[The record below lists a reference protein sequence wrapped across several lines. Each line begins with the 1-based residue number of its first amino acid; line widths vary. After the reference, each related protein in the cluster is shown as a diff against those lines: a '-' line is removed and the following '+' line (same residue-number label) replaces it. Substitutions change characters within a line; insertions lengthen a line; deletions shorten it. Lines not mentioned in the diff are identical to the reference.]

1 MFESRMGYYSIFVII
16 VLFTVRE
23 LFHLEKN
30 FFQPDKNEEEHME
43 KVVKFVIYGI
53 IVSVYSVFQISK
65 FPVIVN
71 TIYTA
76 SQGEIVEY
84 KLTGR
89 HVIPWEYGADDYN
102 ITIRNKS
109 NGKNEEYINVSVD
122 EELFVGMD
130 VEIYDYKAW
139 PLGNVLVK
147 ANGKTTEYY
156 QKALRK
162 SETERQIAFLSIS
175 LHAIFLIVAIARTY
189 VNGGRKKKSKK
200 YYYMGCAV
208 ASMYGVL
215 SWVSYFCPDKSIT
228 IGNMMGCMLVVYLF
242 IAIAAIRI
250 IHCDDIQEND
260 TEKIEDI
267 KSVGKIEEKYQTHP
281 ILNAEEEMTVSETE
295 NREVSRIQEPQ
306 ITNEETSEPKAR
318 EPKNIEED
326 YPICQFTP
334 VSNTFSRKY
343 CIYRYKA
350 ERKDWFKMTVT
361 ISVLFIGLGSVIALA
376 LDGKEVLVIE
386 AGIILWL
393 LFVGWYYWHKKKKC
407 KKFKQAAKDSR
418 PCEICE
424 VKMALGEKHKYIYS
438 NGQEKI
444 VWMEWDMEGKIK
456 DGQPA
461 VIVYIPLA
469 DEFYTDKPETI
480 EMIKEKY

>member
-1 MFESRMGYYSIFVII
+1 MFESRMGYYSIFAII

-23 LFHLEKN
+23 LFYLEKN

-65 FPVIVN
+65 FPVVVN

-76 SQGEIVEY
+76 NQGEIVEY

-122 EELFVGMD
+122 EELSVGMN

-162 SETERQIAFLSIS
+162 SETERRIAFLSIS
-175 LHAIFLIVAIARTY
+175 LHAIFLMVAIVRTY

-200 YYYMGCAV
+200 YYYMGCVV

-215 SWVSYFCPDKSIT
+215 SWVSYFYPDKSIT
-228 IGNMMGCMLVVYLF
+228 IGNLMGCMLVVYLF
-242 IAIAAIRI
+242 IAIVTIRI

-267 KSVGKIEEKYQTHP
+267 KSVGKIEEKYQT
-281 ILNAEEEMTVSETE
+281 
-295 NREVSRIQEPQ
+295 
-306 ITNEETSEPKAR
+306 K
-318 EPKNIEED
+318 D

-334 VSNTFSRKY
+334 VSNTLSRQY
-343 CIYRYKA
+343 CTYRYKK
-350 ERKDWFKMTVT
+350 EMKEWIHET
-361 ISVLFIGLGSVIALA
+361 ILISIAVIILIFVAAVALE
-376 LDGKEVLVIE
+376 GKEILVIE
-386 AGIILWL
+386 AGIL
-393 LFVGWYYWHKKKKC
+393 LFPVCVGGYYWIGKKKC
-407 KKFKQAAKDSR
+407 RKYEQAAKDCR
-418 PCEICE
+418 TCEFCE
-424 VKMALGEKHKYIYS
+424 VTMALREKHKYIYS

-444 VWMEWDMEGKIK
+444 VRMERDMDGKIK

-469 DEFYTDKPETI
+469 NKFYTDKPETI

>member
-1 MFESRMGYYSIFVII
+1 MRNGMLRDRIGFYDDVFLLLLFGSLLLINAESSIKSIKEDVERLVESII
-16 VLFTVRE
+16 VYPILFVVTAFLIAKIPYITNE
-23 LFHLEKN
+23 LH
-30 FFQPDKNEEEHME
+30 D
-43 KVVKFVIYGI
+43 VVKGNVVDMEWSNNARDPTVAKYYNGHG
-53 IVSVYSVFQISK
+53 K
-65 FPVIVN
+65 
-71 TIYTA
+71 
-76 SQGEIVEY
+76 VEY
-84 KLTGR
+84 
-89 HVIPWEYGADDYN
+89 YN
-102 ITIRNKS
+102 ITLSDGHKTKKYRSVYVKDPVNVGDEIQVYIYQGIVPSRVITKI
-109 NGKNEEYINVSVD
+109 NGETTKY
-122 EELFVGMD
+122 
-130 VEIYDYKAW
+130 YKC
-139 PLGNVLVK
+139 GYRYSKKEK
-147 ANGKTTEYY
+147 AIT
-156 QKALRK
+156 
-162 SETERQIAFLSIS
+162 
-175 LHAIFLIVAIARTY
+175 FLIIVFQGFAHMTIATY
-189 VNGGRKKKSKK
+189 KYYKLKKKAKGWHRAAVISMIVYLSSFIISKK
-200 YYYMGCAV
+200 YPSYSNILGI
-208 ASMYGVL
+208 SMAISL
-215 SWVSYFCPDKSIT
+215 VSYGISM
-228 IGNMMGCMLVVYLF
+228 IGIYW
-242 IAIAAIRI
+242 
-250 IHCDDIQEND
+250 
-260 TEKIEDI
+260 
-267 KSVGKIEEKYQTHP
+267 KSVSVEEKPIVSDDEKQEAHQ
-281 ILNAEEEMTVSETE
+281 ILNVEEEMTVSETE

-306 ITNEETSEPKAR
+306 ITNEEISEPKAR

>member
-1 MFESRMGYYSIFVII
+1 MLRDRIAFYDCFFWIVLVSSYLLINAESSIKRIKEDTERLITSII
-16 VLFTVRE
+16 VYPILFVGAAILVIKIPYIANGLHDVIEGTVVNMEWSNNAR
-23 LFHLEKN
+23 
-30 FFQPDKNEEEHME
+30 DK
-43 KVVKFVIYGI
+43 
-53 IVSVYSVFQISK
+53 
-65 FPVIVN
+65 
-71 TIYTA
+71 TIAKYYN
-76 SQGEIVEY
+76 GNGKVEY
-84 KLTGR
+84 
-89 HVIPWEYGADDYN
+89 YN
-102 ITIRNKS
+102 ITLSDGQKTKKYKS
-109 NGKNEEYINVSVD
+109 IYVKDPVNVGDEIQVYIYQGALPSRVITKINGE
-122 EELFVGMD
+122 
-130 VEIYDYKAW
+130 
-139 PLGNVLVK
+139 
-147 ANGKTTEYY
+147 TTKYYTYGYRYSKKEKVFFFLLIAFQGLAHITIATYEYY
-156 QKALRK
+156 KL
-162 SETERQIAFLSIS
+162 
-175 LHAIFLIVAIARTY
+175 
-189 VNGGRKKKSKK
+189 KKKAKGWYRAAVISMVVYLSSFIISKK
-200 YYYMGCAV
+200 YSSHSNILGI
-208 ASMYGVL
+208 SMVISLGIYVI
-215 SWVSYFCPDKSIT
+215 SM
-228 IGNMMGCMLVVYLF
+228 IGIYW
-242 IAIAAIRI
+242 
-250 IHCDDIQEND
+250 
-260 TEKIEDI
+260 
-267 KSVGKIEEKYQTHP
+267 KSVSVEEKPIVFDDENQEAP
-281 ILNAEEEMTVSETE
+281 RILNVEEKMTVFEDE
-295 NREVSRIQEPQ
+295 NREVSQIQEPQ
-306 ITNEETSEPKAR
+306 ITNEEISEPKAR

-424 VKMALGEKHKYIYS
+424 VKMALGKEHKYIYS

>member
-1 MFESRMGYYSIFVII
+1 MLIDRLAFYKNIFGMLILGGI
-16 VLFTVRE
+16 LLFGVDIEVKRI
-23 LFHLEKN
+23 K
-30 FFQPDKNEEEHME
+30 KNEELLVSFILVFAIIIGVESIIFAKIPYIANELHEIAEGTVVSMQWANKDWDKTVAKYYKGNGEVEYYDIVLNDGEKNEKYKSVCVKDPIKEGDEIRIHIYKSIVPSRVITRINGEPTKYFEYGYKYSKME
-43 KVVKFVIYGI
+43 KSLFFWSIIFIGGIYGMLVSYKYYKYGKKAKGWYRVAVISMIVYLSSFI
-53 IVSVYSVFQISK
+53 I
-65 FPVIVN
+65 
-71 TIYTA
+71 
-76 SQGEIVEY
+76 
-84 KLTGR
+84 
-89 HVIPWEYGADDYN
+89 
-102 ITIRNKS
+102 
-109 NGKNEEYINVSVD
+109 
-122 EELFVGMD
+122 
-130 VEIYDYKAW
+130 
-139 PLGNVLVK
+139 
-147 ANGKTTEYY
+147 
-156 QKALRK
+156 
-162 SETERQIAFLSIS
+162 
-175 LHAIFLIVAIARTY
+175 
-189 VNGGRKKKSKK
+189 SKK
-200 YYYMGCAV
+200 YPSHSNILGI
-208 ASMYGVL
+208 SMAISLGIYVISVIGIYWE
-215 SWVSYFCPDKSIT
+215 SVSEDEKSI
-228 IGNMMGCMLVVYLF
+228 VS
-242 IAIAAIRI
+242 
-250 IHCDDIQEND
+250 DDEKQEAH
-260 TEKIEDI
+260 
-267 KSVGKIEEKYQTHP
+267 Q
-281 ILNAEEEMTVSETE
+281 ILNVEEEMTVSETE

-306 ITNEETSEPKAR
+306 ITNEEISEPKAT

-424 VKMALGEKHKYIYS
+424 VKMALGKEHKYIYS
-438 NGQEKI
+438 NGQEKS

-469 DEFYTDKPETI
+469 DKFYTDKPETI